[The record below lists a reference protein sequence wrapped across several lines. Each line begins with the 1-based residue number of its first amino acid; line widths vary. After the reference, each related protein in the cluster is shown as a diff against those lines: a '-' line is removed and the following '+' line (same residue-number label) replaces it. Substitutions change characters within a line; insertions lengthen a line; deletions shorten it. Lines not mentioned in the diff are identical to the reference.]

1 MFAINSL
8 AFTLPYLLVTPFAG
22 ALADRWNR
30 RWLMILSDTGAG
42 LGTLGLFLLMSGNV
56 LEIWHVYLLTALSSA
71 FSAFQWPAYAAA
83 TTMLVPKEQLGRAS
97 GLTQMSEAISRL
109 LSPAIAGAL
118 FLTIGLRGIMLIDFI
133 TFAFAVVTLMVVR
146 IPHPTRTVTGTV
158 EEGSFLREAV
168 VGWTYVRARPGL
180 FGLLLYFAVG
190 NFFLAMIGPL
200 ILPLMLN
207 LSSADVVGISSS
219 IIGLGMLAGTLL
231 MSTWGG
237 PERRVNGILFFGG
250 WIGVFLALAGVRP
263 SIPMIT
269 LAAFGV
275 MFGVPL
281 ASGCSQALWQGKV
294 AADVQGRVFAVR
306 RMVAASMSPLALV
319 LAGPLADNVFEPLL
333 MDEGALVGSVG
344 RVIGT
349 GPGRGTGF
357 IFILLG
363 MFLVVATLLAYSHP
377 RLRHLEDELPDAIVL
392 PEEVEDPGSV
402 VAEPSATPV

>member
-1 MFAINSL
+1 
-8 AFTLPYLLVTPFAG
+8 
-22 ALADRWNR
+22 
-30 RWLMILSDTGAG
+30 
-42 LGTLGLFLLMSGNV
+42 LFLLMSGNV